1 MRRCVAGVADARRRL
16 QPVACPDAA
25 AHTAQDWTVWVKRT
39 GERVVQYTS
48 LKGVDPQQ
56 TVDDFKARWVSH
68 VQLGVHAELVTLR
81 LVKRGPGVP
90 TPSEEASAPSLEPL
104 EPRHTLREA
113 GIADGGSLLAVIAG
127 ACGTL

>member
-1 MRRCVAGVADARRRL
+1 M
-16 QPVACPDAA
+16 
-25 AHTAQDWTVWVKRT
+25 KRT
-39 GERVVQYTS
+39 NERVVQYTS

-68 VQLGVHAELVTLR
+68 VKLGVHSDLVTLH

-90 TPSEEASAPSLEPL
+90 TPSEEAAAPSLEPL

-113 GIADGGSLLAVIAG
+113 GIADGSSLLACIAG
-127 ACGTL
+127 ACDAQRRSAWRALACAAALTLAHAAARTRRGCGGARGG